1 MWSIDG
7 LAGFILNFCMA
18 RRRIE
23 QADGKE
29 MMEICSTYYDPM
41 QVEDYVMLN

>member
-7 LAGFILNFCMA
+7 LARLILDFCMA
-18 RRRIE
+18 RRGME
-23 QADGKE
+23 QADGRE
-29 MMEICSTYYDPM
+29 MMVICAYHDPM

>member
-1 MWSIDG
+1 MWSIDR
-7 LAGFILNFCMA
+7 LARFILSLC
-18 RRRIE
+18 RHIE